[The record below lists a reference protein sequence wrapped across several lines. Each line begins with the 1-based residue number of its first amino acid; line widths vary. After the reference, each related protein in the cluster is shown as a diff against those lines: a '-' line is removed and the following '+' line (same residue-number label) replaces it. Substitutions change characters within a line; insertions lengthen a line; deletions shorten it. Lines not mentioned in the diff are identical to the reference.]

1 MCVRFD
7 SEQNLSQEEVQRE
20 KNIREMLSR
29 EKDML
34 TGEVF
39 SLRQQL
45 EVLYKHQHYWPT
57 TSVCVCQKWVQIV
70 FVIFQVL

>member
-1 MCVRFD
+1 VCVRFD

-45 EVLYKHQHYWPT
+45 
-57 TSVCVCQKWVQIV
+57 
-70 FVIFQVL
+70 QVPYSTGLFK